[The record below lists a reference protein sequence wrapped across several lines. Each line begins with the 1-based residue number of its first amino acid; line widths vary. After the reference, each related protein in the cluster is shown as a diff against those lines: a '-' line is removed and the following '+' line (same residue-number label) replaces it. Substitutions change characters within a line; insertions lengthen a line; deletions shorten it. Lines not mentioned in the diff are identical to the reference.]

1 MSNLTQTIDPSI
13 PSKEYTEMVPKWDKI
28 NTLLEGTEAMRA
40 AGQKYLPKYKLET
53 DEAYSTRLNVGV
65 LYNFI
70 ELTLNSMTGKPFS
83 DLINLSKISDDLKP
97 FIDDIDLQGNHLLV
111 FIRSWLKDS
120 IAKGYSHCYVDFP
133 RVNKE
138 NRTLED
144 DRLEDVRPYL
154 VPIKPEDLI
163 FAYSETNNGQEVL
176 KMIKIKST
184 EVELKELEVIET
196 QQIKII
202 KPGLVEVYKEL
213 KDQKSNRKVW
223 QKVED
228 YTYDL
233 DFIPLVTFY
242 SEKTRFMVSKPPLLD
257 LADLNIRHWQST
269 ADQQSILT
277 VTRFPILAGSGV
289 TPDEAKLAIGP
300 KTYLVASDP
309 QARFYYVEHTGKAI
323 EAGRQELLD
332 LEERMANYSAE
343 FLKKRVGRTSAT
355 AKAIDTAESFSVLQ
369 DITYRFEDAVAQVLY
384 FMARWIN
391 KTDGGVIELN
401 KDFGP
406 EVSDKQDL
414 DVIIEARKNGDLS
427 REGFLLQLK
436 RRGILEQDF
445 DLEENEE
452 DLEEEVSVLLKPLNG
467 NLDPN
472 NPENSNSEDD
482 SSEDDS
488 SED

>member
-1 MSNLTQTIDPSI
+1 MAELPDPSI
-13 PSKEYTEMVPKWDKI
+13 PSKQYLEMLPKWDKI
-28 NTLLEGTEAMRA
+28 NTLIEGTEAMRA
-40 AGQKYLPKYKLET
+40 SGPKYLPKYPLET
-53 DEAYSTRLNVGV
+53 DEGYNARLESAV

-83 DLINLSKISDDLKP
+83 DLIDLSKVSEDLKP
-97 FIDDIDLQGNHLLV
+97 YLDNVDLQGNHLLV
-111 FIRSWLKDS
+111 FIRNWLKDS
-120 IAKGYSHCYVDFP
+120 LAKGFSHCYVDFP
-133 RVNKE
+133 RVDKE
-138 NRTLED
+138 NRTLAD
-144 DRLEDVRPYL
+144 DREEGVRPYL
-154 VPIKPEDLI
+154 VAIKPEDII
-163 FAYSETNNGQEVL
+163 FGHSDIENGEEKL
-176 KMIKIKST
+176 KMIRIRS
-184 EVELKELEVIET
+184 VETTLNGFDLTTVE
-196 QQIKII
+196 QIKVIT
-202 KPGLVEVYKEL
+202 PGLVQIYHEIKDDKNKKPRWEKKE
-213 KDQKSNRKVW
+213 
-223 QKVED
+223 E

-242 SEKTRFMVSKPPLLD
+242 SERTAFMLSKPPLLD

-300 KTYLVASDP
+300 KTYLITSDP
-309 QARFYYVEHTGKAI
+309 QGRFYYVEHTGKAI

-369 DITYRFEDAVAQVLY
+369 DITYRFEDAVAQALY
-384 FMARWIN
+384 YMALWIS
-391 KTDGGVIELN
+391 KQDGGTVQLN

-406 EVSDKQDL
+406 DVSDKQDL
-414 DVIIEARKNGDLS
+414 DAILEARKNGDLS
-427 REGFLLQLK
+427 RENFLNQLK

-445 DLEENEE
+445 NIEENEE
-452 DLEEEVSVLLKPLNG
+452 DLEEESVSLKPISG

-472 NPENSNSEDD
+472 DPENEDQ
-482 SSEDDS
+482 ED
-488 SED
+488 EDTVEEPGDD